1 MHLWDPHSMS
11 VAHRHALSR
20 AVGALVH
27 VFISHGVNGHNIH
40 RRSFWFDCT
49 CLLTAS
55 EQQRQSKA
63 TMWAGYSF
71 HIHSQNWGSFQGYR
85 TTPWNFIL
93 RSWFLLWITVYSQI
107 TRKLSPELVLK
118 VLFHQRIFSSCD
130 NSTCLHSSLDMS
142 YITKPCLSADKLDK
156 SDPYM
161 GCSQPI
167 SWCKKNFFIY

>member
-1 MHLWDPHSMS
+1 MEKYFFPLSLWARLTHLKMHLWDPHSML

-63 TMWAGYSF
+63 TIWAGYSF

-93 RSWFLLWITVYSQI
+93 RAWFLLWITVYSQI
-107 TRKLSPELVLK
+107 TRNYPLGWSWKLCLIRE
-118 VLFHQRIFSSCD
+118 SSVPV
-130 NSTCLHSSLDMS
+130 M
-142 YITKPCLSADKLDK
+142 IPPVFVPA
-156 SDPYM
+156 
-161 GCSQPI
+161 
-167 SWCKKNFFIY
+167 